1 MNKTNYLVIFCLCSG
16 FITLG
21 CNSGDGANKVDNEQ
35 SEQTVSKPIE
45 AEIAKEPVKTNE
57 LVATPAL
64 KAKLGEETSKVNKH
78 LVSKVGTIIYQD
90 LEGGFYSFI
99 ANDGSKYTPM
109 NLASEH
115 KKDGLK
121 VSIEGSIVTGM
132 MTTTQFGELLKIE
145 SIKTN
150 P

>member
-1 MNKTNYLVIFCLCSG
+1 MYLVIFCLFSG
-16 FITLG
+16 LITSG
-21 CNSGDGANKVDNEQ
+21 CGLDDGDNSAKNAQPEQTSSKQIEAIVAEEPVEANK
-35 SEQTVSKPIE
+35 
-45 AEIAKEPVKTNE
+45 

-64 KAKLGEETSKVNKH
+64 KAKLIEEKSKVNKQ
-78 LVSKVGTIIYQD
+78 LVSKDGTIVYQD

-115 KKDGLK
+115 KKDGLN

>member
-1 MNKTNYLVIFCLCSG
+1 VNKTNYLVIFCLCSG

-21 CNSGDGANKVDNEQ
+21 CNAGDGANKVENEN
-35 SEQTVSKPIE
+35 SEQTATKPID
-45 AEIAKEPVKTNE
+45 AAIDKKAVKATE

-64 KAKLGEETSKVNKH
+64 KAKLVEETPKVNKQ
-78 LVSKVGTIIYQD
+78 LVSKDGTIVYQD

-115 KKDGLK
+115 KKDGLN